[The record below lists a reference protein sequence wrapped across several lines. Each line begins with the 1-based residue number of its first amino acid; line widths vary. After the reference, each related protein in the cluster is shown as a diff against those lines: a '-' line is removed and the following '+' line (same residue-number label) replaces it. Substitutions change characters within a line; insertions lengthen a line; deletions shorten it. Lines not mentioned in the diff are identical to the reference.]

1 MISRIVFISIL
12 IFLAGCS
19 GRQSARECVNEA
31 TEIPGNSAGVHDL
44 TEGLFHRADSI
55 ASVLGDTLLA
65 AQLLMPAIYSEDD
78 AYTLQAVR
86 RYARMGVGGLILL
99 KGTSKAVRAIADTM
113 RRYSPVTP
121 FLAIDAEWGLGM
133 RLTDEPRNASSAEI
147 GATATEQQMFDYGE
161 SLAREC
167 RRLGINMILGP
178 VADVNDSLGIM
189 GSRCYSS
196 DPRRVA
202 DLAVAYAHGLESG
215 GVASVAK
222 HFPGHGSAKGD
233 SHRMKPVIERS
244 LHALDSI
251 DLYPFRRY
259 ISHDL
264 PAIMVG
270 HLAVPS
276 IDPDMLPAAVSPVVI
291 TDLLRG
297 DLGFKGLVMTDALN
311 MLGAKGYSSADAV
324 AAGADMVLAPPDT
337 REALTQIL
345 DGVAAGTIPR
355 SSLRKHARTVIFT
368 KLLHDEIQG
377 NLSETAGKNDWREDT
392 F

>member
-1 MISRIVFISIL
+1 MISRIAFISIL

-19 GRQSARECVNEA
+19 GRQTAKETVPEA
-31 TEIPGNSAGVHDL
+31 ADAAGELTDVRDL
-44 TEGLFHRADSI
+44 TSTLFHRADSI
-55 ASVLGDTLLA
+55 ASALNDTLLA

-78 AYTLQAVR
+78 AYTLRAVR
-86 RYARMGVGGLILL
+86 RYARLGVGGLILL
-99 KGTSKAVRAIADTM
+99 KGTSKAVCSIADTM
-113 RRYSPVTP
+113 RLYSSVAP

-133 RLTDEPRNASSAEI
+133 RLTDEPRNASSAVI

-196 DPRRVA
+196 DPHRVA

-215 GVASVAK
+215 GVVSVAK
-222 HFPGHGSAKGD
+222 HFPGHGSARGD

-276 IDPDMLPAAVSPVVI
+276 IDPEMLPAAVSPVVI

-311 MLGAKGYSSADAV
+311 MLGVEGYSSADAV

-337 REALTQIL
+337 WKAVDEIL
-345 DGVAAGTIPR
+345 AGIADGSLSRT
-355 SSLRKHARTVIFT
+355 SLRTHARTIIFT
-368 KLLHDEIQG
+368 KLLHEETHG
-377 NLSETAGKNDWREDT
+377 NNSTPTAKRDL
-392 F
+392 

>member
-1 MISRIVFISIL
+1 MICRIAFISIL
-12 IFLAGCS
+12 FFLAGCS
-19 GRQSARECVNEA
+19 GRQSVKEN
-31 TEIPGNSAGVHDL
+31 IPEVTDTSGRIADVRDLSAS
-44 TEGLFHRADSI
+44 LFHRADSI
-55 ASVLGDTLLA
+55 ASALNDTLLA

-78 AYTLQAVR
+78 AYTLRAVR

-113 RRYSPVTP
+113 QHYSSVTP

-147 GATATEQQMFDYGE
+147 GSTATEQQMFDYGE
-161 SLAREC
+161 SLAKEC

-189 GSRCYSS
+189 GNRCYSS
-196 DPRRVA
+196 DPHRVA

-215 GVASVAK
+215 GVVSVAK
-222 HFPGHGSAKGD
+222 HFPGHGSARSD
-233 SHRMKPVIERS
+233 SHRTKPVIERS

-276 IDPDMLPAAVSPVVI
+276 IDPEMLPAAVSPVVI

-337 REALTQIL
+337 WEAIGQIL
-345 DGVAAGTIPR
+345 AGLADGSLSR
-355 SSLRKHARTVIFT
+355 DSLRTHARTIIFT
-368 KLLHDEIQG
+368 KLLHDETSDNISRPDS
-377 NLSETAGKNDWREDT
+377 SE
-392 F
+392 